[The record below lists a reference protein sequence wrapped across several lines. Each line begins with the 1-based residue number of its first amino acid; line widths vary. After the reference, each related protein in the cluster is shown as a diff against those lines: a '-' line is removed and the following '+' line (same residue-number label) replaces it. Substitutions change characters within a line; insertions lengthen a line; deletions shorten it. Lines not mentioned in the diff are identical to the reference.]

1 MMKKAE
7 SFKHQDAKDYYGFGY
22 QESEAPRKKT
32 GKHADHIDEDQHCG
46 VVAECY
52 IGLSKLLNDEMK
64 AFDIK
69 DSLFLDTLKAQGAAG
84 GNARERLGS
93 GNIYDRLPSTPSKTP
108 NDQEIMQGALLA
120 TRKCKAFQE
129 KLWYCGRCVGE
140 VTGRISFINL
150 PIL

>member
-1 MMKKAE
+1 M
-7 SFKHQDAKDYYGFGY
+7 
-22 QESEAPRKKT
+22 
-32 GKHADHIDEDQHCG
+32 
-46 VVAECY
+46 VAECY

-69 DSLFLDTLKAQGAAG
+69 DSLFLDTLKATGATG

-93 GNIYDRLPSTPSKTP
+93 GNIDIGAITQNKTP
-108 NDQEIMQGALLA
+108 NEYEMMQGALLA

-150 PIL
+150 PILYQMKVGVLSKTGISFTSKPILIDN